1 VIEAAGRA
9 RLPSVVRALAE
20 LAAKGDVDD
29 RRMIAAVLAG
39 HRGSPA
45 AVTLARSLANDA
57 DGSVRA
63 QAAFTLGALG
73 DASVLPVLGAL
84 ARSGDADVAT
94 DAAGGIAR
102 SAALAGKGGQAA
114 IAATVCPMLGDGR
127 ATVRVNALVALA
139 FAQARC
145 SDGRVER
152 KLLADDPTD
161 LVRGAAARAIAAA
174 PSPEDRVALDRC
186 VSADRSAEVARL
198 CRPRPVETPSAP
210 RAPRAVTVF
219 VVGETGA
226 TAKPRAPFLLEY
238 EGGIL
243 RAGVADRR
251 GATFEAV
258 APAGDVILRRP
269 PSR

>member
-1 VIEAAGRA
+1 
-9 RLPSVVRALAE
+9 VRSLGE
-20 LAAKGDVDD
+20 LAAKGDTDD

-39 HRGSPA
+39 HRGLTA
-45 AVTLARSLANDA
+45 AVALVRSLANDA
-57 DGSVRA
+57 DSGVRA

-73 DASVLPVLGAL
+73 ALGDASVLAVLVAL

-102 SAALAGKGGQAA
+102 SAAIAGRGGQAA
-114 IAATVCPMLGDGR
+114 IATAACPMLADGR
-127 ATVRVNALVALA
+127 ATVRANALVALS

-145 SDGRVER
+145 GDGRAER

-174 PSPEDRVALDRC
+174 PSAEDRVALDRC

-198 CRPRPVETPSAP
+198 CRRARFETASAP
-210 RAPRAVTVF
+210 RPARAVTVF

-226 TAKPRAPFLLEY
+226 TAKPRAPFLIEY

-251 GATFEAV
+251 GATFEAS
-258 APAGDVILRRP
+258 APAGEVTLRRA